1 MPVVQHM
8 GRKEKTTGDSGELR
22 ESCIYM
28 PSNREKQPMPLIIGV
43 LAETAEGE
51 RRFSVVP
58 DVVKKYQGLGA
69 TVVLQKCA
77 GVPAHFADDAFAEV
91 TFADTAAEICAQADV
106 VFCVQPPPAEIID
119 TMKT

>member
-1 MPVVQHM
+1 
-8 GRKEKTTGDSGELR
+8 
-22 ESCIYM
+22 
-28 PSNREKQPMPLIIGV
+28 MPLIIGV

-69 TVVLQKCA
+69 TVVLQKGA

-119 TMKT
+119 TMKSGSMLLNILQP